1 MSSIWFRSVI
11 LWCNRILKVFHGQ
24 SVLLGVLY
32 LAPGTLADIAADVD
46 DIDFVGHVN
55 LALVLI
61 SEYHVCNHHQR
72 QEDDD
77 PKAESAI
84 FR

>member
-1 MSSIWFRSVI
+1 MIFQ
-11 LWCNRILKVFHGQ
+11 VFHGP

-32 LAPGTLADIAADVD
+32 LRAGALSDIAADVD
-46 DIDFVGHVN
+46 DIDFVGHVD

>member
-1 MSSIWFRSVI
+1 MAAVPEVKDTVAEKS
-11 LWCNRILKVFHGQ
+11 
-24 SVLLGVLY
+24 
-32 LAPGTLADIAADVD
+32 PGALADIAADVD
-46 DIDFVGHVN
+46 DIDFVGHVD